1 MKKSVVLLLATLLI
15 SIGASLA
22 GCSSVSVET
31 VILDNSSITLEVGK
45 SATLTATV
53 MPSDVT
59 ETVLTWTPSNEEIVT
74 VTDGKVRGV
83 SEGSCTILASASNGI
98 TSTCNVTVEVAGPDF
113 ERLVVEYS
121 EESWFSYGT
130 DQSYIKVDTNPLN
143 LDSDH
148 LSASSVLA
156 AISGIKEIN
165 EELGL
170 PEPLYY
176 KMSETRAIDG
186 TISEEYD
193 KLRVSWHYHLDQGLE
208 VTYEKKTKIASAS

>member
-1 MKKSVVLLLATLLI
+1 ATLLI
-15 SIGASLA
+15 SIGASLV
-22 GCSSVSVET
+22 GCGSVSVET
-31 VILDNSSITLEVGK
+31 VILDNSSITLEVGE

-53 MPSDVT
+53 MPSDAT
-59 ETVLTWTPSNEEIVT
+59 ETVLTWTSSNEEIAT

-98 TSTCNVTVEVAGPDF
+98 TSTCNVTVEAAGPDF

-143 LDSDH
+143 LDSDY
-148 LSASSVLA
+148 LSSISVSA

-165 EELGL
+165 EALGL
-170 PEPLYY
+170 PESLYS

-193 KLRVSWHYHLDQGLE
+193 KLRVSWHYHPDQGLE
-208 VTYEKKTKIASAS
+208 VTYEKK